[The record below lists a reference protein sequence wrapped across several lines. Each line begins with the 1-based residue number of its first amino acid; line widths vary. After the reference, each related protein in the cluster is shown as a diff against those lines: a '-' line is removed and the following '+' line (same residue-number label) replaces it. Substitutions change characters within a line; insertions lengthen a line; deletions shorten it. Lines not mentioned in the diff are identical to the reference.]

1 MTGYCTSNNGLPPVI
16 MELARETGTNDGKG
30 GKEQEIIKREWQ
42 ILVGGRKEEEGRSA
56 EEKERFINEDPRW
69 KEL

>member
-1 MTGYCTSNNGLPPVI
+1 

>member
-1 MTGYCTSNNGLPPVI
+1 
-16 MELARETGTNDGKG
+16 MERARETGTNDKG

-42 ILVGGRKEEEGRSA
+42 VSVGGKGWKIRG
-56 EEKERFINEDPRW
+56 EKERFINEDPW